1 MSATATPYGAK
12 PVGTLSGSGSF
23 SGKRRAYK
31 IASGYDTSIFDG
43 DFVTLV
49 NTGTV
54 EKDAGTTTMTPIGI
68 FVGCQYTDPVTGQL
82 VEDQYWPA
90 NTVAD
95 DAVAFVVD
103 DPNVLFQIQA
113 DDTLAQ
119 TALGNNAAV
128 VQTAGNATFKQSRNT
143 LDASTIATTNT
154 LPLRIVEF
162 VDGPDSAVGDAF
174 TDVICKFN
182 AGHQLLNT
190 TGV

>member
-31 IASGYDTSIFDG
+31 IASGYDTAIFDG